1 MSNLSDEELFELR
14 KINSLFYR
22 TFKRFRSEKTIFKI
36 SYIFVA
42 IYSLSYFVYASNAA
56 RFSIIPVELID
67 IEATYF
73 ALLRARL
80 LVMIAI
86 FLAVNFAYAYDKF
99 FKIAVSCLLILLSN
113 YTLDMYYIFAEY
125 FSVLSPVIIILFVTR
140 PFIFLASFLVLIYYD
155 RY

>member
-1 MSNLSDEELFELR
+1 
-14 KINSLFYR
+14 
-22 TFKRFRSEKTIFKI
+22 
-36 SYIFVA
+36 
-42 IYSLSYFVYASNAA
+42 
-56 RFSIIPVELID
+56 
-67 IEATYF
+67 
-73 ALLRARL
+73 
-80 LVMIAI
+80 MIAI

-99 FKIAVSCLLILLSN
+99 FKIAVSCLLILLTN

>member
-14 KINSLFYR
+14 KINSLVNR

-42 IYSLSYFVYASNAA
+42 IYSLFYFVYASNAA
-56 RFSIIPVELID
+56 RFSIIPVALID

-80 LVMIAI
+80 LVMITI
-86 FLAVNFAYAYDKF
+86 FLAVNFAYAYDRF
-99 FKIAVSCLLILLSN
+99 FKIAVSCMLILLTN

-125 FSVLSPVIIILFVTR
+125 FSVLSPVVIILFVTR